1 MSGLDDPPGNGNL
14 TDFSKNAFPE
24 DNPFNSEGWKLAGK
38 REVLRLRAEILHSIR
53 RFFRE
58 RDYLEVETPILIPA
72 PAPELH
78 IDAVACGA
86 HYLQTS
92 PELCMKRLL
101 SAGYPRLFQIC
112 HCFREAERGS
122 RHLPEFTM
130 LEWYAAGK
138 DYSFLMEEC
147 EDLFRFLAD
156 ALYGKE
162 EILFGSRRVD
172 LSAPWER
179 LSVEE
184 AFRRYGGMS
193 VRRSLAEDRFDEVLV
208 TRIEPKL
215 GVGRPTFIYDY
226 PVELAALA
234 RTKEGDPSLAE
245 RFELYLAGIELANA
259 FSELVDPQEQ
269 TLRFHEEQQQR
280 SALGKRPYP
289 WPDRFLQ
296 ALSAMPPSAG
306 IALGIDRLVMLF
318 ADRASVDD
326 VVAFPPEEL

>member
-1 MSGLDDPPGNGNL
+1 MSGRDDHPDNGAL
-14 TDFSKNAFPE
+14 TDFSKNAFYE
-24 DNPFNSEGWKLAGK
+24 DNPYHSEGWKLAGK
-38 REVLRLRAEILHSIR
+38 RDVLRLRADILHAIR

-78 IDAVACGA
+78 IDAVACGDQ
-86 HYLQTS
+86 YLQTS

-101 SAGYPRLFQIC
+101 SAGYPRIFQLC

-138 DYSFLMEEC
+138 DYFFLMEEC

-156 ALYGKE
+156 ALYGRGE
-162 EILFGSRRVD
+162 FSFGSRRVD
-172 LSAPWER
+172 LCAPWER
-179 LSVEE
+179 LSVAE
-184 AFRRYGGMS
+184 AFRRYGGIS
-193 VRRSLAEDRFDEVLV
+193 VRQALAEDCFDEVLV
-208 TRIEPKL
+208 TRIEPNL
-215 GVGRPTFIYDY
+215 GIGRPTFLYDY

-234 RTKEGDPSLAE
+234 RPKEDNPTLAE

-259 FSELVDPQEQ
+259 FSELIDSQEQ
-269 TLRFHEEQQQR
+269 ALRFKKEEQQR
-280 SALGKRPYP
+280 GALGKRPYP
-289 WPDRFLQ
+289 WPNKFIE